1 MPKRAT
7 NSRPATKKRMRGVSA
22 ADEEAIRRRAYELYL
37 QRGDSN
43 GDPAEDWLKAESEL
57 LQRQTRRK

>member
-1 MPKRAT
+1 MPKRTT

-37 QRGDSN
+37 ERGNSN
-43 GDPAEDWLKAESEL
+43 GDPAEDWLKAEREL
-57 LQRQTRRK
+57 LQKPTRRR